1 MVASFLR
8 EISFMRVVTYY
19 TISNIFFLCHR
30 SVSWV
35 KLIGN
40 SSTRFLFTR
49 KSVMPMRCTYNYLL
63 IEFSFIYSHIQCCS
77 SRLKVPPATTEPC
90 SKPPGLRAP
99 WWRMAPHTCSRRH
112 TPRPWTLNPPCKLGK
127 INQEKPRPEMHILIT
142 SSSNAYSSITAS
154 ELVELMK
161 DSHQTDC
168 VYLASII
175 LSEKRLC
182 Y

>member
-1 MVASFLR
+1 MASFDNASILPARLLGYTACKLIRVDRVAFDCITKEMVASFLR

-63 IEFSFIYSHIQCCS
+63 IIFIHIFSYPMLQLEVEGSTSNYRAMQQAS
-77 SRLKVPPATTEPC
+77 WAQGAVVENGAAYVQPPPHSAAMDSEP
-90 SKPPGLRAP
+90 
-99 WWRMAPHTCSRRH
+99 
-112 TPRPWTLNPPCKLGK
+112 TLQIG
-127 INQEKPRPEMHILIT
+127 
-142 SSSNAYSSITAS
+142 
-154 ELVELMK
+154 
-161 DSHQTDC
+161 
-168 VYLASII
+168 
-175 LSEKRLC
+175 
-182 Y
+182 